1 MNGLIMAAQL
11 ITALSLLVFIHELGH
26 YLAARAFGIKVDKFY
41 IFFDWGF
48 SLYKKK
54 IGDTEFGIG
63 WLPLGGYCKIS
74 GMIDESLDTEQLKSE
89 PKEWEFR
96 SKPAWQ
102 RFIVMIAGVV
112 MNVIVGIIIFTAVN
126 LIYVKEYV
134 PIDNVKEGIYA
145 YKYGRFLGFETGD
158 KIVAVNGKKIDRMQ
172 DAIMS
177 NAIFGGTITVERNG
191 TLIDIETP
199 DTVYRYIQSGGLFI
213 GFENYQF
220 QVDSVIK
227 ESNADKAGILQ
238 GDKFLSINQI
248 PVGSYGGFRE
258 MLKNNTNDTVELKI
272 ERNNGIVEL
281 KISVDSSGRL
291 GFWSN
296 LPKYETEKY
305 TFFKAMKY
313 GNKDAFA
320 AVIANI
326 KGFKLLFTGQEK
338 IRNLSGPIGIAK
350 VYGADWNWVRFW
362 SITGMI
368 SMVLA
373 FINILP
379 IPGLDGG
386 HAFFTLIEAVT
397 RRKLPDRFMEIV
409 QYIGM
414 AILLALI
421 VFILGNDIINLFR

>member
-1 MNGLIMAAQL
+1 MSGLIMAAQL
-11 ITALSLLVFIHELGH
+11 LTALSLLVFIHELGH

-54 IGDTEFGIG
+54 IGGTEFGIG

-112 MNVIVGIIIFTAVN
+112 MNVIVGIMIFTAVN
-126 LIYVKEYV
+126 LVYVKEYV
-134 PIDNVKEGIYA
+134 PITSIEEGIYA
-145 YKYGRFLGFETGD
+145 YKYGRYIGFETGD
-158 KIVAVNGKKIDRMQ
+158 KIVAVNGKEIDRMQ
-172 DAIMS
+172 DALMS
-177 NAIFGGTITVERNG
+177 NAILGGTITVDRNG
-191 TLIDIETP
+191 TLIDVEIP
-199 DTVYRYIQSGGLFI
+199 DTVYKYIQRGGLFI
-213 GFENYQF
+213 GFENHQF
-220 QVDSVIK
+220 CVDSIIK
-227 ESNADKAGILQ
+227 DSNAEKAGIKP
-238 GDKFLSINQI
+238 GDKFISLNQI
-248 PVGSYGGFRE
+248 PISSFGGFKE
-258 MLKNNTNDTVELKI
+258 MLLNNANDTVELKI
-272 ERNNGIVEL
+272 ERHNVIVEL
-281 KISVDSSGRL
+281 KAVVDSIGKL
-291 GFWSN
+291 GFVT
-296 LPKYETEKY
+296 KYPDYKTETY

-320 AVIANI
+320 AVITNI

-338 IRNLSGPIGIAK
+338 VKNLSGPIGIAK
-350 VYGADWNWVRFW
+350 FYGAEWNWLRFW
-362 SITGMI
+362 SITGML

-386 HAFFTLIEAVT
+386 HAFFTLIEAIT

-414 AILLALI
+414 VILLALI
-421 VFILGNDIINLFR
+421 VFIVGNDIINLFR